1 MADQLAAGFLGCYG
15 SGVDSSPTL
24 DRLAGKGMRFDRC
37 YAHVPVCAPNRATI
51 FTGRSSDIHGVV
63 VNNLVLTNDNPTFP
77 QVLQHQGYR
86 TGGFGKFHLTPMPQP
101 LPEDFN
107 YLGFNESIPSEDPKL
122 GPWLDWIE
130 REHPEHYETALAVSW
145 EMPYCNE
152 YGKDKKDIRQ
162 AMAEARD
169 KHLKPRSDVSDWA
182 MMYPSPLP
190 KELHQT
196 TYITD
201 ISLDF
206 MRRHLEDHS
215 DKPFMTFV
223 SYVDPHDPYDPPTP
237 YDTMFD
243 PDDMPDPLPSAKPD
257 NTCQKLENSRDF
269 NGFREIAYDTKA
281 IRKLRALYHGS
292 IRFID
297 DQVSRIVSF
306 LEENNQ
312 LDNTIIVFTTDHGDM
327 MGDQGL
333 ITKGVK
339 HYDKGIRCPLI
350 VSGAGIRQGVTDR
363 LTSSLDF
370 FPAVCDWA
378 GMDCTL
384 PLEGKSFVKSCS
396 ADGADD
402 GWDVVTVQAPP
413 TIDEKTIYTIITAD
427 GWRFSIYDEDKQGEM
442 FNLRDDP
449 DEQHNLYND
458 PAWIAKRLELTELH
472 IRAYMQCS
480 YTQQYRNL
488 PVKDGG
494 RCIVSPA
501 GWELEAS
508 C

>member
-1 MADQLAAGFLGCYG
+1 MFQQG
-15 SGVDSSPTL
+15 
-24 DRLAGKGMRFDRC
+24 
-37 YAHVPVCAPNRATI
+37 
-51 FTGRSSDIHGVV
+51 
-63 VNNLVLTNDNPTFP
+63 
-77 QVLQHQGYR
+77 GYR
-86 TGGFGKFHLTPMPQP
+86 TGGFGKFHATPMQQP
-101 LPEDFN
+101 LPENFN
-107 YLGFNESIPSEDPKL
+107 YLGFDESIPTEDPKL

-130 REHPEHYETALAVSW
+130 REHPEHYDKALAVSW
-145 EMPYCNE
+145 QMPYCNE
-152 YGKDKKDIRQ
+152 YGPDKRDIRP
-162 AMAEARD
+162 AMLKAKEKYLNARREA
-169 KHLKPRSDVSDWA
+169 SDWA
-182 MMYPSPLP
+182 LMYTSPLP

-201 ISLDF
+201 ISLSF
-206 MRRHLEDHS
+206 MQRHLKDHS

-223 SYVDPHDPYDPPTP
+223 SYVDPHDPYDPPEP

-243 PDDMPDPLPSAKPD
+243 PADMPDPLPSAEPD
-257 NTCQKLENSRDF
+257 NGCRILDESRDF
-269 NGFREIAYDTKA
+269 NGFRAISDNKAA

-297 DQVSRIVSF
+297 DQVSRIVKF

-327 MGDQGL
+327 MGDHRL

-339 HYDKGIRCPLI
+339 HYDKSIRCPLI
-350 VSGAGIRQGVTDR
+350 VSGAGISKGITDR

-370 FPAVCDWA
+370 FPTLCDLA
-378 GMDCTL
+378 GLDCTL

-396 ADGADD
+396 SDNADD

-413 TIDEKTIYTIITAD
+413 DVNKKTIYSIITAD
-427 GWRFSIYDEDKQGEM
+427 GWRFSIYDEDRQGEM

-449 DEQHNLYND
+449 DEQKNLYND
-458 PAWIAKRLELTELH
+458 SAWTQKRLELSELH
-472 IRAYMQCS
+472 TRAYMQYS

-488 PVKDGG
+488 PTQNG
-494 RCIVSPA
+494 RKCIVSSNLGKLKPT
-501 GWELEAS
+501 